1 MNQLEL
7 QKNAFSQLGLS
18 YDNGLRR
25 FNEIYS
31 KILSKIFK
39 GIPTS
44 QHQILFSS
52 ISFKN
57 EIKTILEIG
66 TFNGTNA
73 KFLSALFPEA
83 NIITLDLEDSDDL
96 FIKSY
101 DRQDSEKRESFV
113 RSRNFVLSTCRNVQ
127 FIQKNSVYYLQYETK
142 KFDLIWVD
150 GAHGYPFVTIDITNS
165 LKLLNRGGFLICD
178 DVLKEKNESDSFYN
192 SIASMQTLIAFVN
205 AKVISE
211 FNLILKR
218 FNNEKKYIAIVKE
231 KNIFNPNLSVG
242 QSP

>member
-1 MNQLEL
+1 MDQLEL
-7 QKNAFSQLGLS
+7 QKKAFLQLGLS
-18 YDNGLRR
+18 YDSGLQL

-31 KILSKIFK
+31 KIFNR
-39 GIPTS
+39 IPTS

-83 NIITLDLEDSDDL
+83 NIITLDLEDNDDF

-101 DRQDSEKRESFV
+101 GRQNSEKRESFV
-113 RSRNFVLSTCRNVQ
+113 RHRNFILNTCKNVQ
-127 FIQKNSVYYLQYETK
+127 FIQNSSINYLQYETK
-142 KFDLIWVD
+142 NFDLIWVD

-178 DVLKEKNESDSFYN
+178 DVFKEIDESDSFYR
-192 SIASMQTLIAFVN
+192 SIASMQTLMAFVH
-205 AKVISE
+205 AKVILE
-211 FNLILKR
+211 FNLIFKR
-218 FNNEKKYIAIVKE
+218 FNNVEKYIAIVKE
-231 KNIFNPNLSVG
+231 ENIFKPK
-242 QSP
+242 